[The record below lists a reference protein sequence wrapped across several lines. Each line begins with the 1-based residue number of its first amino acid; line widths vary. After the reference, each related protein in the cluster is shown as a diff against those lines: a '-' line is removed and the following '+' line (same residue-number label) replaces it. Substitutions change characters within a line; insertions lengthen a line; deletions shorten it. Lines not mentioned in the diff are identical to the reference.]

1 MNNPLVIGTGE
12 ADPRSKEPLWDH
24 QREAVKRL
32 TAEFSSAGRVTT
44 VMPCGTGKTRVGAEV
59 SRLVAPSDPVLI
71 VVPTLDLVAQT
82 LSAWARTLGDE
93 AIGQVIAVCGEK
105 EVRDRDAAEDLTA
118 LRVEVT
124 SDPVRLA
131 DLLRASSGRSTV
143 AVTYQSLSKVV
154 DAHRLGGVMPWRL
167 IVVDEAHRSAG
178 AAGRQ
183 WSMIHDDGLVPAA
196 FRLYM
201 TATPRLV
208 VAREGDLSQVVS
220 MDDGKIFGR
229 VGYRL
234 SYATA
239 RAQGLL
245 ADYQVLV
252 AVVTDEEVHR
262 LVSDGEG
269 APYLELGSSALSAPV
284 LARQI
289 AVLQSAREYGIRRM
303 LTYHHRVRDARWF
316 SQTLP
321 KADALLGLDAAG
333 ALTTGFVHG
342 SQSRRDRRAE
352 LAKLSDPGLDRVVIS
367 NSRVLQEGYN
377 APMVGGV
384 AFIDCRKST
393 IDNVQAVG
401 RALRLGDEKEK
412 TAYILVP
419 VLMGAGQEPV
429 SALEDSAYAPVWNVV
444 SALAA
449 HDDDLR
455 ADLEARR
462 RELGA
467 SSYHPDRNTLSHV
480 PDWLHISGMPVP
492 DRFAEAIT
500 TQAVRSTTDS
510 WEEHV
515 GAAAAYAAEHGDLLV
530 RNYFV
535 TQSGLALGQWIH
547 WARRKYKHNMLSP
560 ARVSQ
565 LEEIGMVWDAKEA
578 VFMRNLAAAAE
589 YRARNGHLRVPYDF
603 ATSTPEGFSLG
614 QWIHQVRGRKEKLSS
629 WQRNALDELGMLW
642 NTHEED
648 WAQGIA
654 AARAYRLQNGHLRV
668 QRKELQEMPERPEGY
683 PLGSWISHKRKAHKG
698 GKLTKE
704 RVDELNALGM
714 IWNPV
719 DDQWHRYLAAAQAFH
734 ERHGVLAISLSH
746 VEELADGEKLALG
759 QWLQRQ
765 HRAIRAGKLDTE
777 RAAAIKGLGRKVDTN
792 EQAWLRAMTFA
803 RLWHKRF
810 GNLDVPASRTISNSD
825 GEEFRIG
832 AWVSK
837 ARSRHNR
844 GQLSAERVKDL
855 DALGMI
861 WDVQAVQEYRRTGR
875 HPDWVR
881 EHRTP

>member
-1 MNNPLVIGTGE
+1 MNNSLVTGTGE
-12 ADPRSKEPLWDH
+12 AAPRSVEPLWDH
-24 QREAVKRL
+24 QREAVERL
-32 TAEFSSAGRVTT
+32 TAEFSSADRVTT

-59 SRLVAPSDPVLI
+59 SRLVAPSDCVLI

-82 LSAWARTLGDE
+82 LSSWARTLGDE

-105 EVRDRDAAEDLTA
+105 EVRDRDAAEDLKA

-131 DLLRASSGRSTV
+131 DLLRTRSGRSTV
-143 AVTYQSLSKVV
+143 AVTYQSLFKVV

-167 IVVDEAHRSAG
+167 VVVDEAHRSAG

-183 WSMIHDDGLVPAA
+183 WSVIHDDGLVPAA

-220 MDDGKIFGR
+220 MDDEKIFGR

-239 RAQGLL
+239 RARGLL
-245 ADYQVLV
+245 ADYRVLV

-289 AVLQSAREYGIRRM
+289 AVLQAARKYGIRRM

-321 KADALLGLDAAG
+321 QADELLGPDAAG
-333 ALTTGFVHG
+333 TLTTGFVHG

-352 LAKLSDPGLDRVVIS
+352 LTKLSDPGLDRVVIS

-377 APMVGGV
+377 APLVGGV

-401 RALRLGDEKEK
+401 RALRLGNEKEK

-429 SALEDSAYAPVWNVV
+429 SALEDSAYAPVWSVV

-449 HDDDLR
+449 HDDGLR

-467 SSYHPDRNTLSHV
+467 SNFDPARNALSRV
-480 PDWLHISGMPVP
+480 PEWLHISGMPVP

-500 TQAVRSTTDS
+500 TQAVRSATDS
-510 WEEHV
+510 WEEYA

-530 RNYFV
+530 RKHFV
-535 TQSGLALGQWIH
+535 TNSGLALGQWIQR
-547 WARRKYKHNMLSP
+547 ARSKYKHKILPP

-565 LEEIGMVWDAKEA
+565 LEEIGMAWDAKEA

-589 YRARNGHLRVPYDF
+589 YRARNGHLRVPHDF
-603 ATSTPEGFSLG
+603 VTSDPEEFALG
-614 QWIHQVRGRKEKLSS
+614 EWIHQIRKRKETFSPR
-629 WQRNALDELGMLW
+629 QRKALDELGMLW
-642 NTHEED
+642 NTYEED
-648 WAQGIA
+648 WAQGIS
-654 AARAYRLQNGHLRV
+654 AARAYRHQHGHLRV
-668 QRKELQEMPERPEGY
+668 QRKEIQEMPDRPEGF
-683 PLGSWISHKRKAHKG
+683 PLGSWISSRRNARKD
-698 GKLTKE
+698 GKLTKD
-704 RVDELNALGM
+704 RVAELDALGI

-719 DDQWHRYLAAAQAFH
+719 DDQWHRNLAAAQAFH
-734 ERHGVLAISLSH
+734 ERHGILAISLSH
-746 VEELADGEKLALG
+746 VEELPDGEKFALG

-765 HRAIRAGKLDTE
+765 YRAVRAGKLDAE
-777 RAAAIKGLGRKVDTN
+777 RAAAIESLGRKVDTN
-792 EQAWLRAMTFA
+792 EQAWLRAMAFA
-803 RLWHKRF
+803 RLWRKRF
-810 GNLDVPASRTISNSD
+810 GNLDVPVSRTITNSD

-832 AWVSK
+832 AWISK

-844 GQLSAERVKDL
+844 GQLPAERVKDL

-861 WDVQAVQEYRRTGR
+861 WDVQAVKEFRNTSR
-875 HPDWVR
+875 HPDRPR
-881 EHRTP
+881 EHRTS